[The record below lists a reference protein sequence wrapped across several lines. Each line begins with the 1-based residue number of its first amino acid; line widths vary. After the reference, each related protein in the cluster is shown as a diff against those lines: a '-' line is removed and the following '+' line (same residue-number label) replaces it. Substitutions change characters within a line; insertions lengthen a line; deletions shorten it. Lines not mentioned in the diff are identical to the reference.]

1 MDALLNKLIPI
12 FQKVFKKDNLTVT
25 LSTSAKDIDNW
36 DSLTHVVLLHE
47 IEKTFNIQF
56 ELEELISFKTVEDII
71 KAIAS
76 KDGV

>member
-1 MDALLNKLIPI
+1 MDELLNKLIPI
-12 FQKVFKKDNLTVT
+12 FKKVLKKENLLVE
-25 LSTSAKDIDNW
+25 LSTSAEDIDNW

-71 KAIAS
+71 KALAS

>member
-1 MDALLNKLIPI
+1 MDELLNKLIPI
-12 FQKVFKKDNLTVT
+12 FQKVFKKENLVVE
-25 LSTSAKDIDNW
+25 LSTSAEDIDTW

-47 IEKTFNIQF
+47 IEKTFSIQF

-71 KAIAS
+71 KALAS

>member
-71 KAIAS
+71 KVIAS

>member
-12 FQKVFKKDNLTVT
+12 FQKVFKKDNLIVT
-25 LSTSAKDIDNW
+25 FSTSAQDIDNW

-71 KAIAS
+71 KAIAT

>member
-1 MDALLNKLIPI
+1 M
-12 FQKVFKKDNLTVT
+12 VE
-25 LSTSAKDIDNW
+25 LSTSAEDIDNW
-36 DSLTHVVLLHE
+36 DSLTHVLLLHE

-71 KAIAS
+71 KALAS

>member
-1 MDALLNKLIPI
+1 MEELLNKLTSI
-12 FQKVFKKDNLTVT
+12 FQKVFKKDNLAIT
-25 LSTSAKDIDNW
+25 LSTSAEDIDNW